1 MRTRPLTR
9 TTALTAAV
17 LAVAGL
23 VGSPAQ
29 AAQSV
34 SDPDVVSLLSDMES
48 YWTPKTFVE
57 TSDETKAATAYTGDV
72 KDAAVLGHNDEIVQS
87 INAAGSADQ
96 TQAHR
101 ALIDADYDWKQTLPD
116 SLGPVL
122 GEWFSEGVEDGSLP
136 LTTAWIDEVGE
147 GANTGNAKKYYNYP
161 RPYLESRGR
170 IDLGENANDM
180 AGLADNLGIHQIADW
195 TDPATGLTHTGG
207 YGNLA
212 DMTKPSQAFPSG
224 HTTYAY
230 SVGIALAEV
239 IPELAP
245 EVLTRSSEAGNN
257 RIVLGVHYPLD
268 VMGGRIT
275 ASAELSARLSDPE
288 VISGTVEP
296 AQAEL
301 ESYLEGKCEDAG
313 YGDTL
318 EDCIDALDANDA
330 GGYTNAFTDVVSTSP
345 VTDRVSALAAYRARM
360 TYGFTRTG
368 ITGQDARV
376 PEGAEDLLVTAFP
389 TLTDAQRRAVLAAV
403 EIDSGYPLDSS
414 SLGWQRVDL
423 AAPLSA
429 KVVLD
434 LHGTVVDVVTG
445 QDETSVVV
453 RTPNGKER
461 PYKGG
466 HGSSSHS
473 KGHGNGHG
481 AGHRGH

>member
-9 TTALTAAV
+9 TTALTPAV
-17 LAVAGL
+17 LAVACL
-23 VGSPAQ
+23 VGAPARATQ
-29 AAQSV
+29 AV
-34 SDPDVVSLLSDMES
+34 PDPDVVSLLSDMES

-57 TSDETKAATAYTGDV
+57 ASDETKAATACTGDV
-72 KDAAVLGHNDEIVQS
+72 KDAAVLGYNDEIVQS
-87 INAAGSADQ
+87 INAEGFAEETQ
-96 TQAHR
+96 THR

-116 SLGPVL
+116 SLGPV
-122 GEWFSEGVEDGSLP
+122 
-136 LTTAWIDEVGE
+136 
-147 GANTGNAKKYYNYP
+147 
-161 RPYLESRGR
+161 
-170 IDLGENANDM
+170 LGENANDM

-212 DMTKPSQAFPSG
+212 DMTKPSQAVPSG

-239 IPELAP
+239 IPELA
-245 EVLTRSSEAGNN
+245 
-257 RIVLGVHYPLD
+257 
-268 VMGGRIT
+268 
-275 ASAELSARLSDPE
+275 PE

-318 EDCIDALDANDA
+318 EDCIDAPDANDA

-345 VTDRVSALAAYRARM
+345 VTDRVSALAACRARM
-360 TYGFTRTG
+360 TYGFTQTG
-368 ITGQDARV
+368 TTGQGTRV
-376 PEGAEDLLVTAFP
+376 PEGAEGLLVTAFP
-389 TLTDAQRRAVLAAV
+389 TLTDAQRRAVLASV

-423 AAPLSA
+423 AAALSA

-434 LHGTVVDVVTG
+434 VHGTVVDVVTG